1 MFLTVVE
8 ISLLSSL
15 VAYLVIWEAN
25 VRRRKAQAWDRL
37 VEQLQP
43 TWVSVELC
51 SQSAVED
58 MEVALEERWRRI
70 QDAHGLW
77 AMYENARVMLDMA
90 NYAAAN
96 RSEVDQELIESLRRD
111 AMQIRVCVL
120 VELSRRAYTETNI
133 TASRNVARA
142 TEIYSGMVNRMA
154 ELLQVDSGMLIPSPV
169 KSL

>member
-1 MFLTVVE
+1 MFLTLLE
-8 ISLLSSL
+8 IVLLGSL
-15 VAYLVIWEAN
+15 VVHLLIWE
-25 VRRRKAQAWDRL
+25 VGIRRRKAQAWERL
-37 VEQLQP
+37 LEQLQP
-43 TWVSVELC
+43 AWVAAEFCSRSV
-51 SQSAVED
+51 VEN

-77 AMYENARVMLDMA
+77 SMYENARVMLDMA

-96 RSEVDQELIESLRRD
+96 GSTVDQELIESLRRD

-120 VELSRRAYTETNI
+120 VELSRRAYTQTHG